1 MIWSAP
7 PTAALLDSAVLEHS
21 VIQSAVAALRS
32 AGALQMAIEIL
43 NRQRRHKV
51 HAKRWRDFAAGA
63 LKIIGADNRDAS
75 IVFVSDPAIRKL
87 NRQFRGKDS
96 ATDVLS
102 FPSQPESFETDAGT
116 NLGEIVISL
125 DRAQAQAKENGLTD
139 VNEVQQLILHGLL
152 HLCGYDHET
161 DNGEM
166 NRLELKIRKKLG
178 I

>member
-1 MIWSAP
+1 LAAGPECMIE
-7 PTAALLDSAVLEHS
+7 V
-21 VIQSAVAALRS
+21 
-32 AGALQMAIEIL
+32 L
-43 NRQRRHKV
+43 NRQRRHTV
-51 HAKRWRDFAAGA
+51 NAKRWREFGTEA
-63 LKIIGADNRDAS
+63 LRVIGADNRDAT
-75 IVFVSDPAIRKL
+75 IVFVSDSAIRKL
-87 NRQFRGKDS
+87 NRQFRGKNS

-102 FPSQPESFETDAGT
+102 FPSQPESFETDAET

-139 VNEVQQLILHGLL
+139 VNEVEQVILHGLL

-166 NRLELKIRKKLG
+166 NRLELKLRKKLG

>member
-1 MIWSAP
+1 MIE
-7 PTAALLDSAVLEHS
+7 VF
-21 VIQSAVAALRS
+21 
-32 AGALQMAIEIL
+32 

-51 HAKRWRDFAAGA
+51 HAKRWREFAEQA
-63 LKIIGADNRDAS
+63 LQAIGAEDRQATV
-75 IVFVSDPAIRKL
+75 VFVSDAAIRKL
-87 NRQFRGKDS
+87 NRQFRGKDY

-102 FPSQPESFETDAGT
+102 FPSQAESFETDAKA

-125 DRAQAQAKENGLTD
+125 DRAQVQAKESGLTLA
-139 VNEVQQLILHGLL
+139 NEVEQLILHGLL

-166 NRLELKIRKKLG
+166 NRLELKLRKKLG